1 MNSICPGGIATEM
14 LAGAKEWVDAMIVT
28 VPMRKIGT
36 DMDIAYGAIYL
47 ASNESSYVTGLDL
60 VIDGGVT
67 I

>member
-1 MNSICPGGIATEM
+1 M
-14 LAGAKEWVDAMIVT
+14 LAGAKEWVDAMIAT

-47 ASNESSYVTGLDL
+47 ASDESSYVTGLDL
-60 VIDGGVT
+60 IIDGGVT